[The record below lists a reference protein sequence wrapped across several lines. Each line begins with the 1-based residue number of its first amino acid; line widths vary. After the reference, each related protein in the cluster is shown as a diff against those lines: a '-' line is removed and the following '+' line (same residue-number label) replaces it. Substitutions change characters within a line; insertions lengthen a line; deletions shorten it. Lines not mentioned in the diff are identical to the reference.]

1 MLIAIIDFAVAPANA
16 ARAQA
21 TLDAEAPIV
30 RALWGNLDY
39 AIWTDPQQTGSF
51 RLMHEW
57 SDAASFDAYR
67 ATDGFKAVGAL
78 LFPLMTGTPTS
89 RVFDAKSKAT

>member
-1 MLIAIIDFAVAPANA
+1 MRIVIVDFAVTPANA
-16 ARAQA
+16 ALAQS

-30 RALWGNLDY
+30 RSLPGNLGY
-39 AIWTDPQQTGSF
+39 SVWTDSHHTGAF

-57 SDAASFDAYR
+57 SDAASFEAYR
-67 ATDGFKAVGAL
+67 ASDGFKAVGAV

-89 RVFDAKSKAT
+89 RVFDAAQKTT

>member
-1 MLIAIIDFAVAPANA
+1 MLIIIVDFAVTPADAPL
-16 ARAQA
+16 AQT

-30 RALWGNLDY
+30 RALAGNLGY
-39 AIWTDPQQTGSF
+39 SMWTHPHQTGSF

-67 ATDGFKAVGAL
+67 ASDGFRSVGAV
-78 LFPLMTGTPTS
+78 LFPLMTGTPSS
-89 RVFDAKSKAT
+89 RVFVADPMAA